1 MNSVALKIHRRRY
14 GGTAAHEARVH
25 ALVRDQTGLCPEII
39 ELRETFLFD
48 GHTCLAFE
56 KHGLSLDDVLD
67 QRPLT
72 PLRVRHVIRQ
82 VLMALERLHRCGY
95 AHTDVKTANILFDPR
110 SGEARLADLGNAREQ
125 LRQGAQLGTR
135 EYTPPEVLIG
145 APLQPNLDLWSLGCS
160 AFEMLARKPLFDPRA
175 TAGKKYLEFSTGK
188 DGIAV
193 PLAQKVLDDM
203 ASEEEEQ
210 FPPGAIIASK
220 YKLRRVLGQGRFGTV
235 WLAHQLTDDPLGC
248 SCKAARIHKRG
259 ASSVSPAETE
269 RERRE
274 RAWRRA
280 KGADDLLDLA
290 LNYEH
295 VLLIARLC
303 GPFPRAMVKSARYRS
318 SYFENDGD
326 LRFRPR
332 VGPVSL
338 RDRLRRCT
346 PLRNAPLDLATDF
359 LTRLLSLDPN
369 VRPTAAAALAHPWL
383 AGIKYS

>member
-1 MNSVALKIHRRRY
+1 MNYVALKIHRRRY
-14 GGTAAHEARVH
+14 CGTAAREARVH
-25 ALVRDQTGLCPEII
+25 DRLRDQTGLCPEII

-48 GHTCLAFE
+48 GHACLAFE
-56 KHGLSLDDVLD
+56 KHGLSLDNVLD

-72 PLRVRHVIRQ
+72 PLRVRHVVRQ
-82 VLMALERLHRCGY
+82 MLMALERLHRCGY
-95 AHTDVKTANILFDPR
+95 THTDVKTANILYDPR
-110 SGEARLADLGNAREQ
+110 GGEARLADLGNAREQ

-160 AFEMLARKPLFDPRA
+160 AFEMLTGKPLFDPRA
-175 TAGKKYLEFSTGK
+175 TAEKKYLEFSRGK
-188 DGIAV
+188 DAVAV

-210 FPPGAIIASK
+210 FSPGSTVAGK

-235 WLAHQLTDDPLGC
+235 WLAHQLTDDPLVC

-259 ASSVSPAETE
+259 ASSVAPGETE
-269 RERRE
+269 RE

-318 SYFENDGD
+318 SYFENNGD

-346 PLRNAPLDLATDF
+346 PLRKTPLDLATDF
-359 LTRLLSLDPN
+359 LARLLSVDPN

-383 AGIKYS
+383 GGIKYS